1 MSRYIKETL
10 ERRLNQP
17 EIAFTADSGIVALG
31 LLEVADAIRGFT
43 EVVVGL
49 VDRQNSREDDRRE
62 KEEAERTADTER
74 KRASIDAVVEM
85 MTESLASSGVIEPKD
100 TEKLRN
106 HLRLMTQDME

>member
-1 MSRYIKETL
+1 MSHYIKDTL

-31 LLEVADAIRGFT
+31 LLEVAEAIRGFT
-43 EVVVGL
+43 DVVVGL

-62 KEEAERTADTER
+62 KEEAEAAARSAQKSEQVQ
-74 KRASIDAVVEM
+74 AVIDM
-85 MTESLASSGVIEPKD
+85 MTQSLTSSGVIEEKD
-100 TEKLRN
+100 TERLRN